1 MKKIKLEGIKKSE
14 LLKLAMACCD
24 IYEGS
29 SGITRYKAF
38 PDIKYYTVNGVK
50 LGICTKGNEMVII
63 FRGTNGTNEW
73 ISNFKFSMTIFPF
86 VYRGKNIK
94 VETGFL
100 EGWQN
105 CRRYVLDEIKTFAKE
120 NKNGI
125 KLYVAGHS
133 RGAAVAQLC
142 SYESFFL
149 FSHVIKKQICVA
161 VASPRVGNRAFRD
174 AFNKA
179 VPLSYRLK
187 HENDVVTMVPWDKLM
202 RYVHACR
209 YGLWLG
215 KPSVLQRIIHPLRNM
230 FGNPCDHWPQYY
242 VKAIKEEVE

>member
-29 SGITRYKAF
+29 NGITRYKAF

-50 LGICTKGNEMVII
+50 LGICSKGNEMVII

-73 ISNFKFSMTIFPF
+73 ISNFKFSMTELS
-86 VYRGKNIK
+86 YDKGIK
-94 VETGFL
+94 VETGFN
-100 EGWQN
+100 EGWRN
-105 CRRYVLDEIKTFAKE
+105 CCNFVVTTVCKFMEEHHKKGVNIYI
-120 NKNGI
+120 
-125 KLYVAGHS
+125 AGHS

-142 SYESFFL
+142 AHEIQWSVGRY
-149 FSHVIKKQICVA
+149 INKMICVA

-174 AFNKA
+174 SFNKA

-187 HENDVVTMVPWDKLM
+187 HENDIVTMVPWDKLM
-202 RYVHACR
+202 RYVHSCR

-215 KPSVLQRIIHPLRNM
+215 KPSVFQRIIHPLRNV